1 MSRTLEQMRND
12 PERGDCLQ
20 KTYKDTGRFQ
30 RRVVT
35 NRIDHNDGKTYLNF
49 WDERGRQRG
58 CDLETWKYWARNAIS
73 KSAAKE
79 GGEG

>member
-1 MSRTLEQMRND
+1 MKRTLEQMRND
-12 PERGDCLQ
+12 PQRCDVLQ
-20 KTYKDTGRFQ
+20 KTYKDSGRFQ

-35 NRIDHNDGKTYLNF
+35 GRIGNRVNF
-49 WDERGRQRG
+49 WNERGRQAG
-58 CDLETWKYWARNAIS
+58 CDLEAWKYWARNAIS